1 RIIVTAEG
9 SGSRQRIEE
18 MLVAEGSPVD
28 VIVAPLDRG
37 VVLPTQ
43 QLALIAEADLTGRRR
58 VHRRAR
64 GARKAT
70 DHYEGLAPNDFVV
83 HRVHGIGRYLGM
95 ETKEMFGVTRD
106 RLVVEFKGGDRV
118 YVDSEDIGL
127 IRKYTGGEEPKLSK
141 MGGGDWEKTRARVRK
156 AVRDIAGQLVVLYR
170 KRLATAG
177 H

>member
-1 RIIVTAEG
+1 ILAASGFDPVEGDVEGLAKRLNTLKRDGFRVIVTAEG

-18 MLVAEGSPVD
+18 MLVAEGAPVD

-43 QLALIAEADLTGRRR
+43 QLALIAEAHLTGRRR

-83 HRVHGIGRYLGM
+83 HRVHGIGKYLGM
-95 ETKEMFGVTRD
+95 ETKEMFSVTRD
-106 RLVVEFKGGDRV
+106 RLVV
-118 YVDSEDIGL
+118 
-127 IRKYTGGEEPKLSK
+127 
-141 MGGGDWEKTRARVRK
+141 
-156 AVRDIAGQLVVLYR
+156 
-170 KRLATAG
+170 
-177 H
+177 